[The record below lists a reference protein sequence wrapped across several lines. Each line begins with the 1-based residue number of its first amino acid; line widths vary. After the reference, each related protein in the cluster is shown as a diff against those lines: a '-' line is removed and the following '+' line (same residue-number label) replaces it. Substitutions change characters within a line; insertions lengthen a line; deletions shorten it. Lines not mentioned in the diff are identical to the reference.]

1 MKSYIGVKTL
11 LGIHHAGIS
20 INNLDNSKLNFV
32 GYITPI
38 NPLGVMML
46 PTQDLAIKAIE
57 KTIIGIKPFV
67 GVRVK
72 PKDAFQYILDNIG
85 IKVCMMGVASM
96 EELDEDISIAQQ
108 IIFNQSGYYKNSFK
122 KFKN

>member
-1 MKSYIGVKTL
+1 MLKSYIGVKTL

-57 KTIIGIKPFV
+57 KTIIGIKP
-67 GVRVK
+67 
-72 PKDAFQYILDNIG
+72 
-85 IKVCMMGVASM
+85 
-96 EELDEDISIAQQ
+96 
-108 IIFNQSGYYKNSFK
+108 
-122 KFKN
+122 